1 MLSCLLVARSP
12 AIGGPM
18 LRRIAL
24 LFLGFLVIS
33 DFAFAQQ
40 GTADLR
46 GRVVDQQGAVLP
58 GVTIIVRD
66 QASGRFRE
74 TVSGSDGSF
83 HLSAMNPGMYEIEA
97 ELQGFKKYQQRN
109 L

>member
-1 MLSCLLVARSP
+1 MAVTFDVVVLMLSCLSVARSP

-46 GRVVDQQGAVLP
+46 GRVIDQQGAVLP
-58 GVTIIVRD
+58 GVSIVVRH
-66 QASGRFRE
+66 QESGLFRE
-74 TVSGSDGSF
+74 TITGADGTFLMSG
-83 HLSAMNPGMYEIEA
+83 MTPGMYEV
-97 ELQGFKKYQQRN
+97 
-109 L
+109 